1 MGSTAR
7 KIFVEPR
14 REQADTSSNYTFTY
28 NADAYV
34 LEANITQPLQETLEQ
49 GFLTLAA
56 DGAYQTLAVK
66 PFQLG
71 NILSHQGGYA
81 QVGGYE
87 NSQGEYVTFAT
98 AVIKGLNIFEI
109 LSADRV
115 VAQITTTM
123 APGESVQSVL
133 FTGASIENLK
143 INGVSVPVTVNT
155 SALGPKPAGG
165 GSYFDSGNV
174 PAGMAVSGDQL
185 TGSILT
191 PTTIP
196 QIPQPSFGTVS
207 LGKLTVTRKIPQGQ
221 ADPKGKTGYVYDYRV
236 EMIKVDLN
244 GGGAEGCVGIA
255 MADPNGTGNG
265 G

>member
-14 REQADTSSNYTFTY
+14 REQADTSSNYIFTY
-28 NADAYV
+28 DADAFV
-34 LEANITQPLQETLEQ
+34 LEANITQPLMETLEQ
-49 GFLTLAA
+49 GFLTLAG

-71 NILSHQGGYA
+71 NILSHKGGYS

-87 NSQGEYVTFAT
+87 NSQGEYITFAT
-98 AVIKGLNIFEI
+98 AVIKGLNILET

-123 APGESVQSVL
+123 TPGESVQSVS

-143 INGVSVPVTVNT
+143 INGVLVPVSVNS
-155 SALGPKPAGG
+155 SALGPKPANG

-185 TGSILT
+185 SGSILT
-191 PTTIP
+191 PTSTP
-196 QIPQPSFGTVS
+196 EVPQPTFGTVS
-207 LGKLTVTRKIPQGQ
+207 LGKLTVTRTIPQGQ
-221 ADPKGKTGYVYDYRV
+221 TGYVYDYRV
-236 EMIKVDLN
+236 DMIMVDLH
-244 GGGAEGCVGIA
+244 GGGAEGCVKVG
-255 MADPNGTGNG
+255 MADPNGG
-265 G
+265 GGGTTP